1 MKRVRL
7 SYPYV
12 FVWMP
17 IFIIAPM
24 LFVLY
29 YAFFRDGHFTLEFA
43 KQVFA
48 DTTYLGAFWNSLWI
62 AVVTTLA
69 CLLIGYPV
77 SYILSKMNKHVAAF
91 VSLLFILPMWMNML
105 LRTLAWKII
114 LSDGG
119 VISHILGLFGNGD
132 AKLLYT
138 PGAVLIA
145 TIYDFLPFM
154 ILPIYTT
161 LVKLDKSHVEAAH
174 DLGANGV
181 QTFLRVILPQSVPGI
196 ISGITMV
203 FVPAMSTFAVS
214 TMLGGKQVVLLGQ
227 VIEEKFLSG
236 AEGVMGIGSTLS
248 IVLIIL
254 VIISMV
260 IMNRVDKDNGTGG
273 GTLW

>member
-29 YAFFRDGHFTLEFA
+29 YAFFRDGQFTLEFV
-43 KQVFA
+43 KRVFA

-62 AVVTTLA
+62 AVVTTA
-69 CLLIGYPV
+69 VCLLVGYPV
-77 SYILSKMNKHVAAF
+77 AYFLSNMKPRTAAL

-105 LRTLAWKII
+105 LRTLAWKLI
-114 LSDGG
+114 LSKGG
-119 VISHILGLFGNGD
+119 LLYNIVAALFGETQ
-132 AKLLYT
+132 LLYT
-138 PGAVLIA
+138 AGAVLVA

-161 LVKLDKSHVEAAH
+161 LMKLDKSHVEAAH

-181 QTFLRVILPQSVPGI
+181 QTFLRVVLPQSVPGI

-214 TMLGGKQVVLLGQ
+214 TMLGGNKVILLGQ
-227 VIEEKFLSG
+227 KIEEKFLSG
-236 AEGVMGIGSTLS
+236 SEGVLGIGSTLA

-260 IMNRVDKDNGTGG
+260 IMNKVDKDNSGTSG

>member
-119 VISHILGLFGNGD
+119 VIMTAIPGKHHLFGLKQALYD
-132 AKLLYT
+132 APYYNDEKEPDADGLEVVERVRVRSEITL
-138 PGAVLIA
+138 GSQQDINAL
-145 TIYDFLPFM
+145 FQM
-154 ILPIYTT
+154 IL
-161 LVKLDKSHVEAAH
+161 
-174 DLGANGV
+174 
-181 QTFLRVILPQSVPGI
+181 
-196 ISGITMV
+196 
-203 FVPAMSTFAVS
+203 
-214 TMLGGKQVVLLGQ
+214 
-227 VIEEKFLSG
+227 
-236 AEGVMGIGSTLS
+236 EGCYAG
-248 IVLIIL
+248 
-254 VIISMV
+254 
-260 IMNRVDKDNGTGG
+260 
-273 GTLW
+273 